1 MDFNVFQPHNYLPY
15 EGEMYYWQNFLNVHD
30 CANLYNELLVNVP
43 WKNDELVMFGK
54 LIKTSRK
61 VAWYG
66 DEGKVYTYSGK
77 QKRPLSWSPEL
88 TKIKRLVEHATGFEF
103 NSCLLNLYHNGE
115 EGMGWHADNE
125 PELGNQPMIASLSL
139 GATRKFSLKHNTTGE
154 KVDIILESGSLL
166 IMKGKLQHCW
176 KHALPKSKKVKSPR
190 INLTFR
196 QIIR

>member
-1 MDFNVFQPHNYLPY
+1 MLEVLDILPY
-15 EGEMYYWQNFLNVHD
+15 DGEVILYPSFVSDDESLVVFNTLLN
-30 CANLYNELLVNVP
+30 EVP
-43 WKNDELVMFGK
+43 WVSDELMMFGK
-54 LIKTSRK
+54 LITTSRK

-88 TKIKRLVEHATGFEF
+88 TKIKRLVEKATGFEF

-125 PELGNQPMIASLSL
+125 PELGNQPVIASLSL

-176 KHALPKSKKVKSPR
+176 KHALPKSQKVKSPR

-196 QIIR
+196 QIKR